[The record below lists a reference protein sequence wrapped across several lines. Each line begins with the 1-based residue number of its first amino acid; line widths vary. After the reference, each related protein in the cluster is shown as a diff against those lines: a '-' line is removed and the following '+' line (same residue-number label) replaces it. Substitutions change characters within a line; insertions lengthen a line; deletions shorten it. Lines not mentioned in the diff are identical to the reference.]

1 MTLLTQSRCLLY
13 PSVPSRLSHCAGGDQ
28 RCGKDRLNH
37 TESRQV
43 GLGSG
48 KDSWKNMLVWKD
60 ISRQK
65 LACWVM
71 GRSFLHFFVK
81 KKNPC
86 LTWLRG
92 KLPRRKMKQGSAT
105 WPLLDLL
112 YTPQLLTMPKPGC
125 SSRLGEIC

>member
-28 RCGKDRLNH
+28 RCGKDGLNH

-65 LACWVM
+65 LPAGLWED
-71 GRSFLHFFVK
+71 HFFISLFK
-81 KKNPC
+81 KKIPV
-86 LTWLRG
+86 
-92 KLPRRKMKQGSAT
+92 
-105 WPLLDLL
+105 
-112 YTPQLLTMPKPGC
+112 
-125 SSRLGEIC
+125 